1 MEKKMERKERYI
13 ELMKNAMKSYEKDKN
28 PNSSEVVSA
37 YKRGYY
43 LGFLHGVSRAC
54 FKDDLLTADD
64 TFDIINAESE
74 LYMKY
79 IHED

>member
-1 MEKKMERKERYI
+1 MDKKTERKEQYI
-13 ELMKNAMKSYEKDKN
+13 KLMENAMKDYEGDKN
-28 PNSSEVVSA
+28 PDSSKVVSA

-64 TFDIINAESE
+64 TFDIISAESE
-74 LYMKY
+74 LYMQY